1 MTENCPLSQERE
13 VEKMEYDKVNKPV
26 KRVDAYEK
34 VTGKAKFGADLFFP
48 NMLYGKVLRSKY
60 PHARIVKINIKK
72 ALACPGVKAIIRAED
87 MPNNEF
93 GIIVQ
98 NQQVLA
104 QKQVLYI
111 GDGIAVAAAETQEAA
126 TKALELIE
134 VEYEEL
140 PGIFNPEEAEK
151 KDAPLIHSELKN
163 NQVVHHRLRKGDT
176 EKGFIQAEVIL
187 EREYTTQFVE
197 HSYIETESLVAVPYE
212 NNSLVTIYGSIQ
224 NPFSCRNAVA
234 SVLKVPLNRVRIIQ
248 NHMGGSFGGKDEVMF
263 SMAARA
269 AVLALKTNRPVKMVN
284 TRDESILES
293 YKRHPYKMKY
303 KVGATKEGKLL
314 AMEIKCVADSGAY
327 ACQTPFVTWRSVVQ
341 ATGPYEI
348 PHIKTD
354 TYGYYTNNVYTGAMR
369 GYGSPQIIFA
379 QESLMDE
386 LAKELKIT
394 PVELRLKNIY
404 HNNSIT
410 ASGQKLDNHQ
420 VSLEEVISKAA
431 AASNYKE
438 KYRKYSK
445 PQPWDKKRGIGMAIS
460 FRGCS
465 LGAEATDAAGA
476 IVAIQRD
483 GSILISCG
491 LAENGEGLKTV
502 FTQIAAEELGV
513 DIKRINYMEVDTS
526 VSPESGATVASRS
539 TILGGN
545 AVKNA
550 AQQLK
555 ETLAKIV
562 AAEFKIRT
570 DNLDFNNGNIYEKD
584 KNRKI
589 ISFDEAV
596 NLANQKRIFLSAFGW
611 YKAPDISWDEET
623 GQGRPYFTYV
633 YGCQIAEVE
642 VDTATG
648 QIEVLKI
655 TAAHD
660 VGRAI
665 NPACLKGQI
674 YGGVM
679 MGLGYGIM
687 EELETEKGYIKN
699 TNFDEYL
706 IPTIKDMPEI
716 SPVIVEN
723 PDPYGPYGAK
733 SIGEPTLELGAAAIA
748 NAVAHAT
755 GKRIRN
761 LPLNL
766 ERVLLGHSLSKRG
779 TKK

>member
-1 MTENCPLSQERE
+1 MD
-13 VEKMEYDKVNKPV
+13 YDKVNKPIR
-26 KRVDAYEK
+26 RVDANEK
-34 VTGKAKFGADLFFP
+34 VTGKAKFAADLSFS

-60 PHARIVKINIKK
+60 PHARIVKINIEK
-72 ALACPGVKAIIRAED
+72 ALVFPGVKAIIRAED
-87 MPNNEF
+87 IPNNEF
-93 GIIVQ
+93 GVIVQ

-104 QKQVLYI
+104 REQVFYI
-111 GDGIAVAAAETQEAA
+111 GDGIAVVAAETKEAA
-126 TKALELIE
+126 AKALELIE
-134 VEYEEL
+134 VEYKEL
-140 PGIFNPEEAEK
+140 PGIFDPEEAEK
-151 KDAPLIHSELKN
+151 KDAPLVHLELGN

-176 EKGFIQAEVIL
+176 EKGFAQTEVIL
-187 EREYTTQFVE
+187 EREYTTQFIE
-197 HSYIETESLVAVPYE
+197 HGYIEPEALVAVPYE
-212 NNSLVTIYGSIQ
+212 HNTLATIYGSIQ

-234 SVLKVPLNRVRIIQ
+234 SVLKVPLNKVRIIQ
-248 NHMGGSFGGKDEVMF
+248 NHMGGSFGGKDEVMS

-269 AVLALKTNRPVKMVN
+269 ALLALKTGRPVKMVN

-303 KVGATKEGKLL
+303 KVGVTKEGKLV
-314 AMEIKCVADSGAY
+314 AMEIKCLADSGAY

-341 ATGPYEI
+341 ATGPYEL
-348 PHIKTD
+348 PNVKTD

-386 LAKELKIT
+386 LAEELKMT
-394 PVELRLKNIY
+394 PMELRLKNIY

-420 VSLEEVISKAA
+420 VSLEEVINKAVE
-431 AASNYKE
+431 ASNYKE
-438 KYRKYSK
+438 KYRGYSE
-445 PQPWDKKRGIGMAIS
+445 PQSGDKKRGIGMAVS

-550 AQQLK
+550 AHQLK
-555 ETLAKIV
+555 ETLAEIV
-562 AAEFKIRT
+562 TAEFKIRT
-570 DNLDFNNGNIYEKD
+570 NNLDFKNENIYEKN
-584 KNRKI
+584 KNQKI
-589 ISFDEAV
+589 ISFDEV
-596 NLANQKRIFLSAFGW
+596 INLANQEGIFLSAYGW
-611 YKAPDISWDEET
+611 YKAPDISWDEEI

-648 QIEVLKI
+648 QIEVLKM

-665 NPACLKGQI
+665 NPAFLKGQI

-687 EELETEKGYIKN
+687 EEVETVQGYIKN

-716 SPVIVEN
+716 SPIIIEN
-723 PDPYGPYGAK
+723 PDPHGPYGAK
-733 SIGEPTLELGAAAIA
+733 SIGEPTLELGAPAIA
-748 NAVAHAT
+748 NAVAQAT
-755 GKRIRN
+755 GKRIRH

-766 ERVLLGHSLSKRG
+766 ERVLLGHSLSKG
-779 TKK
+779 GIKK

>member
-1 MTENCPLSQERE
+1 MD
-13 VEKMEYDKVNKPV
+13 YDKVNKPIR
-26 KRVDAYEK
+26 RVDAYEK

-48 NMLYGKVLRSKY
+48 NMLYAKVLRSKY

-93 GIIVQ
+93 GVIVQ

-104 QKQVLYI
+104 LKQVLYI
-111 GDGIAVAAAETQEAA
+111 GDGIAVAAAETKEAA
-126 TKALELIE
+126 AKALELIE

-140 PGIFNPEEAEK
+140 PGIFDPEEAEK
-151 KDAPLIHSELKN
+151 KDAPLIHPELKN

-176 EKGFIQAEVIL
+176 EKGFAQAEVIL
-187 EREYTTQFVE
+187 EREFTTQFVE
-197 HSYIETESLVAVPYE
+197 HGYIEPESLVAVPHE
-212 NNSLVTIYGSIQ
+212 HNSLVTIYGSIQ

-234 SVLKVPLNRVRIIQ
+234 SVLKVPLNKVRIIQ

-269 AVLALKTNRPVKMVN
+269 ALLALKTDRPVKMVN

-303 KVGATKEGKLL
+303 KVGATKEGKLV
-314 AMEIKCVADSGAY
+314 AMEIKCLADSGAY

-341 ATGPYEI
+341 ATGPYEV
-348 PHIKTD
+348 PHVRTD

-386 LAKELKIT
+386 LAEELKMT
-394 PVELRLKNIY
+394 PRALRLKNIY

-420 VSLEEVISKAA
+420 VSLEEVIDKAGE
-431 AASNYKE
+431 ASNYKE
-438 KYRKYSK
+438 KYREYSE
-445 PQPWDKKRGIGMAIS
+445 PQSGDKKRGIGMAIS

-513 DIKRINYMEVDTS
+513 GIKRINYMEVDTS

-550 AQQLK
+550 ACQLK
-555 ETLAKIV
+555 EILAKIIAV
-562 AAEFKIRT
+562 EFKIRA
-570 DNLDFNNGNIYEKD
+570 DNLDFKNENIYEKN
-584 KNRKI
+584 KEQKI

-596 NLANQKRIFLSAFGW
+596 NLANQKREFLSAFGW

-660 VGRAI
+660 VGKAI
-665 NPACLKGQI
+665 NPATLKGQI

-687 EELETEKGYIKN
+687 EEIETTNGYIKN

-733 SIGEPTLELGAAAIA
+733 SIGEPTLELGAPAIA
-748 NAVAHAT
+748 NAVAQAT

-766 ERVLLGHSLSKRG
+766 ERVLLGHSLSKGG

>member
-1 MTENCPLSQERE
+1 MDYST
-13 VEKMEYDKVNKPV
+13 VNKPI
-26 KRVDAYEK
+26 KRIDAYEK
-34 VTGKAKFGADLFFP
+34 VTGKAKFGADLFFT
-48 NMLYGKVLRSKY
+48 NMLYAKVLRSKY
-60 PHARIVKINIKK
+60 PHALILKINIKK
-72 ALACPGVKAIIRAED
+72 ALAYPGVKAVITADDI
-87 MPNNEF
+87 PNNEF
-93 GIIVQ
+93 GVIVQ

-104 QKQVLYI
+104 RQQTFYS
-111 GDGIAVAAAETQEAA
+111 GDGIAVIAAETKEAA
-126 TKALELIE
+126 AKALELIE

-140 PGIFNPEEAEK
+140 PGIFDPEETEK
-151 KDAPLIHSELKN
+151 KDAPLIHPELEN
-163 NQVVHHRLRKGDT
+163 NQVVHHQLRKGDI
-176 EKGFIQAEVIL
+176 EGGFTQAEVIL

-197 HSYIETESLVAVPYE
+197 HAYIEPESLIAVPHE
-212 NNSLVTIYGSIQ
+212 QNALVTIYGSIQ

-234 SVLKVPLNRVRIIQ
+234 SVLKVPLNKVRIIQ
-248 NHMGGSFGGKDEVMF
+248 NHMGGSFGGKDEVMS

-269 AVLALKTNRPVKMVN
+269 ALLALITNQPVKMVN

-293 YKRHPYKMKY
+293 YKRHPYRMKY
-303 KVGATKEGKLL
+303 KVGATKEGKLIV
-314 AMEIKCVADSGAY
+314 MEIKCLADSGAY

-341 ATGPYEI
+341 ATGPYEL
-348 PHIKTD
+348 PNVKTD
-354 TYGYYTNNVYTGAMR
+354 TYGYYTNNIYTGAMR
-369 GYGSPQIIFA
+369 GYGSPQIVFA

-386 LAKELKIT
+386 LAEALQMN
-394 PVELRLKNIY
+394 PMELRLKNIY

-420 VSLEEVISKAA
+420 VSLEEVIHKAVKV
-431 AASNYKE
+431 SNYKE
-438 KYRKYSK
+438 KYREYSK
-445 PQPWDKKRGIGMAIS
+445 SQPGDKKRGIGMAVS

-476 IVAIQRD
+476 IVAVQRD

-513 DIKRINYMEVDTS
+513 YTQRINYMEVDTS

-550 AQQLK
+550 AYQLK
-555 ETLAKIV
+555 ETLIEIV
-562 AAEFKIRT
+562 AAKFKIRT
-570 DNLDFNNGNIYEKD
+570 DHLDFKNENIYD
-584 KNRKI
+584 KSKNQKI
-589 ISFDEAV
+589 ISFDEVV
-596 NLANQKRIFLSAFGW
+596 NLADQQGIFLSAYGW
-611 YKAPDISWDEET
+611 YKAPDISWNEEI

-642 VDTATG
+642 VDIATG
-648 QIEVLKI
+648 QVEVLKM

-660 VGRAI
+660 VGKAI

-687 EELETEKGYIKN
+687 EELESEEGYIKN

-706 IPTIKDMPEI
+706 IPTVKDMPEI
-716 SPVIVEN
+716 IPVIIEN
-723 PDPYGPYGAK
+723 PDPHGPYGAK
-733 SIGEPTLELGAAAIA
+733 SIGEPTLELGAPAIA
-748 NAVAHAT
+748 NAVAQAT
-755 GKRIRN
+755 GKRIRH

-766 ERVLLGHSLSKRG
+766 ERVLLGYSLRKG
-779 TKK
+779 KTKK

>member
-1 MTENCPLSQERE
+1 MKFSE
-13 VEKMEYDKVNKPV
+13 VNKSI
-26 KRVDAYEK
+26 KRVDVYEK
-34 VTGKAKFGADLFFP
+34 VTGKAKFAADLFFP

-60 PHARIVKINIKK
+60 PHARIVKIDIEK
-72 ALACPGVKAIIRAED
+72 ALAYPGVEAIITAGD
-87 MPNNEF
+87 IPNNEF
-93 GIIVQ
+93 GVIIQ

-104 QKQVLYI
+104 RKEVLYI
-111 GDGIAVAAAETQEAA
+111 GDGIAVVAAETKEVVA
-126 TKALELIE
+126 KAIELID
-134 VEYEEL
+134 VEYKEL
-140 PGIFNPEEAEK
+140 PGIFDPEEAEK
-151 KDAPLIHSELKN
+151 KDAPLVHSELEN

-176 EKGFIQAEVIL
+176 EKGFAQAEVIL
-187 EREYTTQFVE
+187 EKEYSTQFVE
-197 HSYIETESLVAVPYE
+197 HGYIEPESLVAVPHE
-212 NNSLVTIYGSIQ
+212 HNTLVTIYGSIQ

-234 SVLKVPLNRVRIIQ
+234 SVLKVSLNKVRVIQ
-248 NHMGGSFGGKDEVMF
+248 NHMGGSFGGKDEVMS

-269 AVLALKTNRPVKMVN
+269 ALLALRTDRPVKMVN

-303 KVGATKEGKLL
+303 KVGATKEGKLV
-314 AMEIKCVADSGAY
+314 AMEIKCLADSGAY

-341 ATGPYEI
+341 ATGPYEL
-348 PHIKTD
+348 PNVKTD
-354 TYGYYTNNVYTGAMR
+354 TYGYYTNNVYAGAMR

-386 LAKELKIT
+386 LAEELKIS
-394 PVELRLKNIY
+394 PIDIRLKNIY

-420 VSLEEVISKAA
+420 VSLEEVINKAVE
-431 AASNYKE
+431 ASNYKE
-438 KYRKYSK
+438 KYREYSK
-445 PQPWDKKRGIGMAIS
+445 PQSGDKKRGIGMAVS

-491 LAENGEGLKTV
+491 LAENGQGLKTV

-513 DIKRINYMEVDTS
+513 GIKRINYMEIDTS
-526 VSPESGATVASRS
+526 VSPESGPTVASRS
-539 TILGGN
+539 TLLGGN

-550 AQQLK
+550 THQLK
-555 ETLAKIV
+555 ENLTEMIAAGFKVRVDDIV
-562 AAEFKIRT
+562 FKNE
-570 DNLDFNNGNIYEKD
+570 NLYDKD

-589 ISFDEAV
+589 ISFDEAIS
-596 NLANQKRIFLSAFGW
+596 LANQEGIFLSAYGW
-611 YKAPDISWDEET
+611 YKAPDISWDEEI

-642 VDTATG
+642 VDIATG
-648 QIEVLKI
+648 QIKVLKM

-687 EELETEKGYIKN
+687 EEVETVNGYIKN

-706 IPTIKDMPEI
+706 IPTVKDMPEI
-716 SPVIVEN
+716 NPLIVEN

-733 SIGEPTLELGAAAIA
+733 SIGEPTLELGAPAIA

-755 GKRIRN
+755 GKRIRQ

-766 ERVLLGHSLSKRG
+766 ERVLLGHSLSKGG

>member
-1 MTENCPLSQERE
+1 MKRMKFSE
-13 VEKMEYDKVNKPV
+13 VNKSIR
-26 KRVDAYEK
+26 RVDAYEK
-34 VTGKAKFGADLFFP
+34 VTGRAKFAADLFFP

-60 PHARIVKINIKK
+60 PHTRIVKIDIEK
-72 ALACPGVKAIIRAED
+72 ALAYPGVEAIITAED
-87 MPNNEF
+87 VPNNKF
-93 GIIVQ
+93 GVIIQ

-104 QKQVLYI
+104 RKEALYI
-111 GDGIAVAAAETQEAA
+111 GDGIAVVAAETKEAA
-126 TKALELIE
+126 AKAIELIN
-134 VEYEEL
+134 VKYKEL
-140 PGIFNPEEAEK
+140 PGIFDPEEAEK
-151 KDAPLIHSELKN
+151 KDAPLIHSELEN

-176 EKGFIQAEVIL
+176 EKGFTQAGVIL
-187 EREYTTQFVE
+187 EREYTTQFIE
-197 HSYIETESLVAVPYE
+197 HGYIEPESLVAVPHE
-212 NNSLVTIYGSIQ
+212 HNTLVTIYGSIQ

-234 SVLKVPLNRVRIIQ
+234 SVLKVPLNKVRIIQ
-248 NHMGGSFGGKDEVMF
+248 NHMGGSFGGKDEVMS
-263 SMAARA
+263 SMAARTA
-269 AVLALKTNRPVKMVN
+269 ILALKTDRPVKMVN
-284 TRDESILES
+284 TRDESIIES

-303 KVGATKEGKLL
+303 KVGATQEGKLV
-314 AMEIKCVADSGAY
+314 AMEIKCLADSGAY

-341 ATGPYEI
+341 ATGPYEL
-348 PHIKTD
+348 PNVKTD

-386 LAKELKIT
+386 LAEKLKMT
-394 PVELRLKNIY
+394 PMELRLKNIY

-420 VSLEEVISKAA
+420 VSLEEVINKAVEA
-431 AASNYKE
+431 GNYIE
-438 KYRKYSK
+438 KYREYSK
-445 PQPWDKKRGIGMAIS
+445 PQSGDKKRGIGMAVS

-513 DIKRINYMEVDTS
+513 DIRRINYLEVDTS
-526 VSPESGATVASRS
+526 VSPESGPTVASRS
-539 TILGGN
+539 TLLGGN

-550 AQQLK
+550 TQQLK
-555 ETLAKIV
+555 EVIAEMV
-562 AAEFKIRT
+562 ADKFKVKAS
-570 DNLDFNNGNIYEKD
+570 NLVFKNANVYEKS
-584 KNRKI
+584 KNQKI
-589 ISFDEAV
+589 ISFDKAID
-596 NLANQKRIFLSAFGW
+596 LANEQGVFLSAFGW
-611 YKAPDISWDEET
+611 YKAPDISWDEEI

-648 QIEVLKI
+648 QIEVLKM

-687 EELETEKGYIKN
+687 EEVETVNGYIKN

-706 IPTIKDMPEI
+706 IPTVKDMPEI
-716 SPVIVEN
+716 SPLIVEN

-748 NAVAHAT
+748 NAVAQAT

-766 ERVLLGHSLSKRG
+766 ERVLLGHSLSKGG

>member
-1 MTENCPLSQERE
+1 
-13 VEKMEYDKVNKPV
+13 MEYDKVNKPI

-87 MPNNEF
+87 IPNNEF

-111 GDGIAVAAAETQEAA
+111 GDGIAVAVAETQEAA

-151 KDAPLIHSELKN
+151 KDAQLIHSELEN

-176 EKGFIQAEVIL
+176 EKGFTQAEVIL

-197 HSYIETESLVAVPYE
+197 HSYIETEVVVVVPYE
-212 NNSLVTIYGSIQ
+212 RNSLVTIYGSIQ

-234 SVLKVPLNRVRIIQ
+234 SVLKVPLNKVRIIQ
-248 NHMGGSFGGKDEVMF
+248 NHIGGSFGGKDEVMF

-293 YKRHPYKMKY
+293 YKRHPYRMKY
-303 KVGATKEGKLL
+303 KVGATKEGKLV

-341 ATGPYEI
+341 ATGPYEV
-348 PHIKTD
+348 PHVKTD

-420 VSLEEVISKAA
+420 VSLEEVINKAVE
-431 AASNYKE
+431 ASNYKD
-438 KYRKYSK
+438 KYREYSK
-445 PQPWDKKRGIGMAIS
+445 PQSGDKKRGIGVAVS

-550 AQQLK
+550 ARQLK

-570 DNLDFNNGNIYEKD
+570 DNLDFKNENIYEKN
-584 KNRKI
+584 KNQKI
-589 ISFDEAV
+589 ISFDEAI
-596 NLANQKRIFLSAFGW
+596 NLANQEGIFLSAYGW
-611 YKAPDISWDEET
+611 YKAPDISWNEET

-733 SIGEPTLELGAAAIA
+733 SIGEPTLELGAPAIA

-766 ERVLLGHSLSKRG
+766 ERVLLGHSLSKGG

>member
-1 MTENCPLSQERE
+1 MN
-13 VEKMEYDKVNKPV
+13 YDKVNKPIR
-26 KRVDAYEK
+26 RVDANEK
-34 VTGKAKFGADLFFP
+34 VTGKAKFAADLSFP
-48 NMLYGKVLRSKY
+48 NMLYAKVLRSKY
-60 PHARIVKINIKK
+60 PRARIVKINIEK
-72 ALACPGVKAIIRAED
+72 ALAYPGVKAIIRAED

-93 GIIVQ
+93 GVIVQ

-104 QKQVLYI
+104 REEVFYI
-111 GDGIAVAAAETQEAA
+111 GDGIAVSAAETKEAA
-126 TKALELIE
+126 ARALELIE

-140 PGIFNPEEAEK
+140 PGIFDLEEAEK
-151 KDAPLIHSELKN
+151 KDAPLVHSELEN

-176 EKGFIQAEVIL
+176 EKGFAQSEVIL
-187 EREYTTQFVE
+187 EREYTTQFIE
-197 HSYIETESLVAVPYE
+197 HGYIEPEALVAVPHE
-212 NNSLVTIYGSIQ
+212 HNTLVTIYGSIQ

-234 SVLKVPLNRVRIIQ
+234 SVLKVPLNKVRIIQ
-248 NHMGGSFGGKDEVMF
+248 NHMGGSFGGKDEVMS

-269 AVLALKTNRPVKMVN
+269 ALLSLKTDRPVKMVN

-303 KVGATKEGKLL
+303 KVGVTKKGKLV
-314 AMEIKCVADSGAY
+314 AMEIKCLADSGAY

-341 ATGPYEI
+341 ATGPYEV
-348 PHIKTD
+348 PHVKTD

-386 LAKELKIT
+386 LAKELKMT
-394 PVELRLKNIY
+394 PMELRLKNIY

-420 VSLEEVISKAA
+420 VSLEEVIDKAVE
-431 AASNYKE
+431 ASNYKE
-438 KYRKYSK
+438 KYRGYSE
-445 PQPWDKKRGIGMAIS
+445 PQSGDKKRGIGMAIS

-513 DIKRINYMEVDTS
+513 GIKRINYMEVDTS

-550 AQQLK
+550 ACQLK
-555 ETLAKIV
+555 EILAKIV
-562 AAEFKIRT
+562 ATEFKIRV
-570 DNLDFNNGNIYEKD
+570 DNLDFKNENIYEKN
-584 KNRKI
+584 KEQKI

-596 NLANQKRIFLSAFGW
+596 NLANQKREFLSAFGW

-660 VGRAI
+660 VGKAI
-665 NPACLKGQI
+665 NPATLKGQI

-687 EELETEKGYIKN
+687 EEVETAQGYIKN

-716 SPVIVEN
+716 SPIIVEN
-723 PDPYGPYGAK
+723 PDSHGPYGAK
-733 SIGEPTLELGAAAIA
+733 SIGEPTLELGAPAIA
-748 NAVAHAT
+748 NAVAQAT
-755 GKRIRN
+755 GKRIRH

-766 ERVLLGHSLSKRG
+766 ERVLLGHSLSKWG